1 MINSTIAND
10 IKNHAD
16 NEGSGYHNW
25 YCGIAADPD
34 QRLFNDHNVPKG
46 EGKAWWIKRN
56 AGTEQSAR
64 DTEEYLLNLGFEGD
78 SGGGDYT
85 TIHIYA
91 YKKIPGVTRE

>member
-1 MINSTIAND
+1 MINNTIAND